1 MALAFLTDAAA
12 LGRSSSVKLENSLLL
27 SELGL
32 LERQLITMHSLL
44 EAPFGDEN
52 VEGRLVHAKND
63 AFRDEIAINLL
74 SLLVHLAAGL
84 NVNALLLSVLSRV
97 FLGVA
102 RLNGLDEALQVLRV
116 LDLTLRKRSLELT
129 MDDDVSVAA
138 GGASEM
144 SVQRQVEGVVRPQL
158 LGRLASDEVL
168 GTLHR
173 LEDEC
178 LHSLANVGVINL
190 EKAVVQAAAA
200 GGLDLVANRVHAV
213 GEGLQAS
220 GVGWALS
227 AEEGLLR
234 EGLGKALSNIGVGLV
249 HELLD
254 ELSRGGRV
262 KDVML
267 DGDVLIVK
275 LLQKPERR
283 NRLTTSAETSLGKL
297 LGDSLCD
304 ISRVLVVALFRGTHV
319 ENLDILELDR
329 FMLPISL
336 AVQSGV
342 NLING
347 NLGSALDD
355 TLADPS
361 ITLGNGAVVRVDTEK
376 HTDSEALFARCQRAN
391 LTADLGGK
399 QSAGPVDQMDSSAAL
414 LGLAVDKLSLD
425 VDGVGKLRRPVQVE
439 RDDLF
444 VTEVP
449 ASSQSSLVFLS
460 KGPILQAN
468 AAQHG
473 LGELVGGE
481 VVVAQKS
488 VSLHLKVAH
497 AAQLLDKCSE
507 GMQRSDR
514 PALNAGHEDAI
525 SVVLVLLDE
534 VAGRLLGR
542 NGNERHALVGRFEPD
557 NLGLLLRPVVM
568 VTVVTTI
575 SGGSLG
581 LLLLLGSLAAG
592 SEQAK
597 VAREHLAG
605 DTLNDGHDVAGVEG
619 LGLII
624 DFLLLN
630 KKQALAFN
638 LNVVVLLL
646 GRALAQTAPAADA
659 ALLLSVVIVLDGD
672 QVTLEGTV
680 AILATANEDI
690 SIEQTV
696 LGGNVGVA
704 AVLLVHTKDARNEL
718 SIAKESRKSSLREI
732 RSEKG
737 LSLLL
742 LLLVSTKLTSMLA
755 ALETNKLLAIHL
767 RSLKGLQLLDLHGV
781 KLLAGVHAHGKHG
794 AGHLHQLRLTRVLE
808 SSDVGDGLVDGT
820 ASAVARLE
828 AALVLR
834 LVAALIAPVAVKVAR
849 TGSGVAATGRA
860 ASATKVV
867 LVRVTGEA
875 AAACAATTTTVDGHA
890 LAATMPTASTTS
902 AGTLGNWG
910 LGLGRGGGGGGG
922 ATIGTG
928 LVGGTR
934 HGELEA
940 RCCALLLGNFC
951 RFLRIGKCQ
960 GVTSLVT
967 TSGTT
972 AATSTTT
979 GVFPAGSGASGVV
992 VEVRAGSARGG
1003 SGRRAQSH
1011 VGKCRLITAM

>member
-32 LERQLITMHSLL
+32 LERQLITMHTLL

-129 MDDDVSVAA
+129 VDDDVSVAA

-173 LEDEC
+173 LEDER

-267 DGDVLIVK
+267 DGDVLIIK

-283 NRLTTSAETSLGKL
+283 NRLTTSAETGLGKL

-304 ISRVLVVALFRGTHV
+304 ISTVLVAASFRGTHV

-391 LTADLGGK
+391 LPADLGGSRAQVRLTK
-399 QSAGPVDQMDSSAAL
+399 WTAVPRFLASRSTSE
-414 LGLAVDKLSLD
+414 LGLTKLSLD

-542 NGNERHALVGRFEPD
+542 NGNERHALVGRLEPD

-605 DTLNDGHDVAGVEG
+605 NTLNDGHDVAGVEG
-619 LGLII
+619 LASSLISSSSTRSRLWPSTSTSS
-624 DFLLLN
+624 F
-630 KKQALAFN
+630 FFW
-638 LNVVVLLL
+638 
-646 GRALAQTAPAADA
+646 
-659 ALLLSVVIVLDGD
+659 LDGD

-718 SIAKESRKSSLREI
+718 SIAKERRKSSLREI

-742 LLLVSTKLTSMLA
+742 LLLVSTKLTSMLT

-767 RSLKGLQLLDLHGV
+767 CSLKGLQLLDLHGV

-875 AAACAATTTTVDGHA
+875 AAACAATATTVDGHA

-902 AGTLGNWG
+902 AGTLSNWG

-979 GVFPAGSGASGVV
+979 GVFPVGSGASGVV